1 MRGGDVKIPTPK
13 QMALLAEIP
22 VGSAV
27 ISPRRN
33 QWRRLLNHGWVE
45 AVWPK
50 EWQNTGLAYGGAGD
64 SYLPSLRI
72 TPDGQPDPA
81 EPQSQ
86 ADARWF
92 GLANPRPKLQPSPT
106 NKGSVAA
113 PETEH
118 V

>member
-1 MRGGDVKIPTPK
+1 MRTPTPK

-22 VGSAV
+22 VGTAV
-27 ISPRRN
+27 INPRRN

-50 EWQNTGLAYGGAGD
+50 AWQNTGLAYGGAGD
-64 SYLPSLRI
+64 SFLPSLRI
-72 TPDGQPDPA
+72 TADGLRALAAAIDKHGQPEPA

-92 GLANPRPKLQPSPT
+92 GLANPRPEISGGGLHPDDR
-106 NKGSVAA
+106 G
-113 PETEH
+113 
-118 V
+118 